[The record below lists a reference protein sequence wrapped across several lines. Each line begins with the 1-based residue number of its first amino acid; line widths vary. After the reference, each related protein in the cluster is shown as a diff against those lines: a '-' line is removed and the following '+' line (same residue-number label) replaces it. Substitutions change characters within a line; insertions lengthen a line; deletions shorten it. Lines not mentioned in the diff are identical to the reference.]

1 MNTRQQDIV
10 VLVKREGEITIKEL
24 AQRLSVSEMTIHR
37 DLDYLQEQ
45 RFLYKKRGAA
55 VFVNDVDRA
64 KYTFYAD
71 EKRAIGKK
79 LASMLMP
86 GQSILFDNSTIALE
100 CAKFIDPEV
109 KYTFYTTSMEATQI
123 LSAYTNSLLYCGGG
137 YYCQESKGFVGTQTE
152 TFVSTVHADVCVVGT
167 SGISLEGGITTAY
180 PIHKTLQ
187 QKIMAS
193 SSACLLGADHSK
205 FDKIAMEKVA
215 ELSDVNVIVTDS
227 GIFEDTLKA
236 YSEKVNIIIAQ

>member
-24 AQRLSVSEMTIHR
+24 AQRLGVSEMTIHR

-55 VFVNDVDRA
+55 TFINDVDRA

-79 LASMLMP
+79 LASMLKP

-100 CAKFIDPEV
+100 CAKFIDPDV
-109 KYTFYTTSMEATQI
+109 KYTFYTTGMEATQI
-123 LSAYTNSLLYCGGG
+123 LSAYTKSILYSSGG
-137 YYCQESKGFVGTQTE
+137 YYCQESRGFVGTQTE
-152 TFVSTVHADVCVVGT
+152 RFVESIHADVCIMGA
-167 SGISLEGGITTAY
+167 SGISVEGGITTAY
-180 PIHKTLQ
+180 PIHKTLE

-193 SSACLLGADHSK
+193 SDLHLLGADHSK
-205 FDKIAMEKVA
+205 FDKIAMEKVS
-215 ELSDVNVIVTDS
+215 ELADVDVIVTDS
-227 GIFEDTLKA
+227 GIFEDTFKK
-236 YSEKVNIIIAQ
+236 YKEKVNIITV